1 MNTIDVFDDIRA
13 RFDIFDDS
21 MDKYAYI
28 IELGKKTSGISE
40 DERNDSNKIHGCASD
55 SWLIIDC
62 DSDGTYMVK
71 TDSEAFIVRGLLSIL
86 KEVANGKTN
95 DELQKLISV
104 SFLDKVGLSETISSQ
119 RTNGF
124 MNAINLV
131 KSRIDSDR

>member
-1 MNTIDVFDDIRA
+1 MGTIDVFNDIRA

-21 MDKYAYI
+21 MDKYAYL
-28 IELGKKTSGISE
+28 IELGKKTSGISQ
-40 DERNDSNKIHGCASD
+40 DERSDSNKIHGCASD
-55 SWLIIDC
+55 SWLIINR
-62 DSDGTYMVK
+62 DSDGTYQVK

-104 SFLDKVGLSETISSQ
+104 SFLDEVGLSETISSQ

-124 MNAINLV
+124 MNAIDLV
-131 KSRIDSDR
+131 KSRIDRDR